1 MSKTGI
7 RSTALALVLIAL
19 ALGAA
24 FAHAEIAQKGQI
36 RVSFKGALTPHAL
49 PRSDQA
55 PVNVA
60 VAAKI
65 SSISAKSAAPQL
77 KRMSISIN
85 KYGILNTKGI
95 PVCELNDIQ
104 PATTADALAVCRRSL
119 VGEGTFSAEV
129 PESGRS
135 PFPAEGKLYAF
146 NGTVGGK
153 PAILAHVYG
162 VRPAPTSFTLVFIIS
177 RGKGHFGTTFSVD
190 LPKPSPEGGSI
201 TGISLDLGKTF
212 KAHGK
217 KQYYLTA
224 TCPTPKGVPV
234 ASFPFAKASF
244 AFVGGKNITS
254 TLNRSCKAT
263 H

>member
-1 MSKTGI
+1 
-7 RSTALALVLIAL
+7 
-19 ALGAA
+19 
-24 FAHAEIAQKGQI
+24 
-36 RVSFKGALTPHAL
+36 
-49 PRSDQA
+49 
-55 PVNVA
+55 
-60 VAAKI
+60 
-65 SSISAKSAAPQL
+65 
-77 KRMSISIN
+77 MSISIN
-85 KYGILNTKGI
+85 KYGDLNTKGI

-104 PATTADALAVCRRSL
+104 PATTADALAVCRHSL
-119 VGEGTFSAEV
+119 VGEGTFSPM
-129 PESGRS
+129 PESGPG

-146 NGTVGGK
+146 NGTADGK

-177 RGKGHFGTTFSVD
+177 GAGTLRHHSPSTSP
-190 LPKPSPEGGSI
+190 PKAEGGSI

-244 AFVGGKNITS
+244 AFGRTQPHLDPEPQLQGHALS
-254 TLNRSCKAT
+254 QAARALPRPLNT
-263 H
+263 F